1 LRKVEQ
7 EKNSV
12 LKDYTIQSWVA
23 SKGHK
28 GFLDNNQSKRISGLG
43 DTGIRDSQNMDSLKA
58 IKIMN
63 VDWYDTEIRR
73 NIENKGFDV
82 NSICLKN
89 FNEIH
94 ENFKLNESEIQPL
107 FASENSEKQQESG
120 TDRIK
125 DYINTILE
133 SKTDWLI
140 KFNEIDAMLKLI
152 KDRFHDFKRSPYLE
166 EFFKSASFTLYIL
179 TLSLHLPDIHFFRVV
194 AKYDEITYENT
205 IKLIIRWKIFYEAR
219 ETIASII
226 KMINERE
233 YTAAL
238 IQTEVA
244 LLDSWEEE
252 ANDDVTIKNIKKNL
266 KTLYDQSSYIEEKIE
281 KLREVNPFNR
291 PFLYKGDDYLTTM
304 KQYRGMLDKVL
315 EVHEIK

>member
-133 SKTDWLI
+133 SKTD
-140 KFNEIDAMLKLI
+140 
-152 KDRFHDFKRSPYLE
+152 
-166 EFFKSASFTLYIL
+166 
-179 TLSLHLPDIHFFRVV
+179 
-194 AKYDEITYENT
+194 
-205 IKLIIRWKIFYEAR
+205 
-219 ETIASII
+219 
-226 KMINERE
+226 
-233 YTAAL
+233 
-238 IQTEVA
+238 
-244 LLDSWEEE
+244 
-252 ANDDVTIKNIKKNL
+252 
-266 KTLYDQSSYIEEKIE
+266 
-281 KLREVNPFNR
+281 
-291 PFLYKGDDYLTTM
+291 
-304 KQYRGMLDKVL
+304 
-315 EVHEIK
+315 